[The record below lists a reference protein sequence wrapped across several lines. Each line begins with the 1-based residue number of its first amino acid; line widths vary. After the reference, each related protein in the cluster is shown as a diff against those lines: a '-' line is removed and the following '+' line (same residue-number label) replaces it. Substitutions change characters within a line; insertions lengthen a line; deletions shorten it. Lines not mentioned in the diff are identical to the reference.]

1 MSKGKYNN
9 KPVFDAKT
17 ALTVKISKA
26 DIVGSKPG
34 NPDNCAAA
42 VALVRQEPIMAAHV
56 YRSRVFVEFKD
67 KVIRYVT
74 PGRLRQETISFD
86 RGTPGKFMEGDYKIL
101 PPPDSQVLGIEHRSG
116 RVGGKIKTA
125 VDRHEVQGARR
136 IAKGLFFKARKKVK

>member
-1 MSKGKYNN
+1 
-9 KPVFDAKT
+9 VF
-17 ALTVKISKA
+17 I
-26 DIVGSKPG
+26 
-34 NPDNCAAA
+34 
-42 VALVRQEPIMAAHV
+42 
-56 YRSRVFVEFKD
+56 EFKD

-136 IAKGLFFKARKKVK
+136 VAKGLFFKSRKKVK